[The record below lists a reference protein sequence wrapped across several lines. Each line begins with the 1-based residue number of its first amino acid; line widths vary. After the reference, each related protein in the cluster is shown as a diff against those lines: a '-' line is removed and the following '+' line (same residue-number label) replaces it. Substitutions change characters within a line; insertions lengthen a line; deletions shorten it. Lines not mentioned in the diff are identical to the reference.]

1 MEAETPYP
9 ALSAL
14 SEDLV
19 RIADAIAPRIV
30 TIDVG
35 GHWTATGT
43 VWRDGVVVTTAHAM
57 RDTEHLR
64 VIAHGQA
71 PAAAIFGGWDL
82 ASDLAVLKVEGLKG
96 PDPGE
101 ADGEAARAVRTG
113 QLAVVMAGAGPNGP
127 RARLAMVTA
136 VGPLARTRRG
146 TRLARVLELDIAPFP
161 GYSGGPLLDARGR
174 IVAINTA
181 GIARG
186 MALALPVDLV
196 SAMIDE
202 LLVRGRVARGYLG
215 VGTQPVRIGRAGT
228 ADATDARG
236 LLVHSLEPGGPAERA
251 GALVGDIL
259 VSIEGRSLGSPEEL
273 VGELG
278 GTRVGESVRM
288 GVLRGGNSVEI
299 PVVVGERP
307 ARTAGRHCPAR

>member
-1 MEAETPYP
+1 MEIETPYP
-9 ALSAL
+9 ARSAL
-14 SEDLV
+14 AEDLARV
-19 RIADAIAPRIV
+19 ADAIAPRIV

-35 GHWTATGT
+35 GRWTATGT

-57 RDTEHLR
+57 RDTEHLA
-64 VIAHGQA
+64 VIAQGQA
-71 PAAAIFGGWDL
+71 PAAATFGGWDL

-96 PDPGE
+96 SALRE
-101 ADGEAARAVRTG
+101 ADGEAARAVRSG
-113 QLAVVMAGAGPNGP
+113 QLAVVMAGGREGP

-136 VGPLARTRRG
+136 VGPFERTRRG
-146 TRLARVLELDIAPFP
+146 TRLARALELDIAPFP
-161 GYSGGPLLDARGR
+161 GYSGGPLLDTRGR
-174 IVAINTA
+174 TVAINTA

-186 MALALPVDLV
+186 RALALPIDVV
-196 SAMIDE
+196 SPIIDE

-215 VGTQPVRIGRAGT
+215 VGTHSVRIGRAGT
-228 ADATDARG
+228 ADEVDARG

-259 VSIEGRSLGSPEEL
+259 VSLEGRPLGSPEEL

-307 ARTAGRHCPAR
+307 ARTAGRHCRAR

>member
-1 MEAETPYP
+1 MGTETPYP

-14 SEDLV
+14 AEDLV
-19 RIADAIAPRIV
+19 RVAAAIAPRMV

-35 GHWTATGT
+35 GRWTASGT

-57 RDTEHLR
+57 HDTEQLR
-64 VIAHGQA
+64 VIARGQA
-71 PAAAIFGGWDL
+71 PLAAMFGGWDF
-82 ASDLAVLKVEGLKG
+82 ASDLAVLKVEGLNG
-96 PDPGE
+96 SDLRQTD
-101 ADGEAARAVRTG
+101 AEAARAIGIG
-113 QLAVVMAGAGPNGP
+113 QLAVVMAGAGAEGP

-136 VGPLARTRRG
+136 VGPLERMRRG
-146 TRLARVLELDIAPFP
+146 LRLARVLELDVAPFP
-161 GYSGGPLLDARGR
+161 GYSGGPLVDPGGR

-186 MALALPVDLV
+186 RALALPIDVV
-196 SAMIDE
+196 SPIVDE

-215 VGTQPVRIGRAGT
+215 VGTHAVRIGRAGA
-228 ADATDARG
+228 ADEADARG
-236 LLVHSLEPGGPAERA
+236 LLVHSLEPGGPAARA

-259 VSIEGRSLGSPEEL
+259 VSIEGRPLGSPEEL

-278 GTRVGESVRM
+278 GARVGESVRM

-307 ARTAGRHCPAR
+307 ARSAGRHCPAR

>member
-1 MEAETPYP
+1 MELETPYP

-14 SEDLV
+14 AEDLV
-19 RIADAIAPRIV
+19 RVAAAIAPRMV

-35 GHWTATGT
+35 GRWTATGT

-57 RDTEHLR
+57 HDTEQLR

-71 PAAAIFGGWDL
+71 PLAAIFGGWDL

-96 PDPGE
+96 SDLRE
-101 ADGEAARAVRTG
+101 IDGEAARAVAIG
-113 QLAVVMAGAGPNGP
+113 QLALVMAGAGPEGP
-127 RARLAMVTA
+127 RARLATVTA
-136 VGPLARTRRG
+136 AGPLARTRRG
-146 TRLARVLELDIAPFP
+146 THLARVLALDIAPFP

-174 IVAINTA
+174 IVAITTA

-186 MALALPVDLV
+186 TALALPIDLA
-196 SAMIDE
+196 SPIIDE
-202 LLVRGRVARGYLG
+202 LLVRGRVVRGYLG
-215 VGTQPVRIGRAGT
+215 VGTHAVRIGRAGT
-228 ADATDARG
+228 ADEAEARG
-236 LLVHSLEPGGPAERA
+236 LLVHSLEAGGPAARA

-259 VSIEGRSLGSPEEL
+259 VSIEGRPLGSPEAL

-307 ARTAGRHCPAR
+307 ARTAGRHCAAR